1 MLRRILLLITSVFLF
16 LAAVTTPRTA
26 QAASCSCSS
35 CRLRPAQF
43 CSPVGTCSDFLRLYC
58 WSR

>member
-1 MLRRILLLITSVFLF
+1 MLRRILLLIASVVLF
-16 LAAVTTPRTA
+16 CAAVTTPRSA

-43 CSPVGTCSDFLRLYC
+43 CAPVGTCADYLRLYC
-58 WSR
+58 